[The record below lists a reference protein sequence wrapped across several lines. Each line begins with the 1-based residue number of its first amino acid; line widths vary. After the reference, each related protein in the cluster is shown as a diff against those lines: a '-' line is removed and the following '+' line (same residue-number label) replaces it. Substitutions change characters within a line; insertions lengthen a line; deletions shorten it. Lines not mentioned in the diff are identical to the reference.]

1 MRKIVDIKKAK
12 DFLVEYFRDKT
23 DKVTV
28 EYISDIN
35 EYHIYVPYLPTLV
48 TQALSLKVRTAVFP
62 AGDMV
67 QVVFYSL

>member
-12 DFLVEYFRDKT
+12 DFLVDYFRDKT

-67 QVVFYSL
+67 QVVFCSL

>member
-1 MRKIVDIKKAK
+1 MRKIIDIKKAK
-12 DFLVEYFRDKT
+12 DFLVDYFRDKT

-28 EYISDIN
+28 EYISDVN
-35 EYHIYVPYLPTLV
+35 EYHIVVPYLPTLV

-67 QVVFYSL
+67 RVVFYSL